1 MDQIRIGQFLKALR
15 KEKGLTQEK
24 LAETLGVSN
33 RTVSRWETGA
43 SMPDFDLL
51 IELAKA
57 YGVGVE
63 EILNGERRNDTVDKQ
78 MEESFY
84 KVAEYT
90 NQEKE
95 KLMKKLHIFAWIGV
109 AAELVYLG
117 LEFSG
122 LADSGIWEQV
132 ASFAAGLAC
141 GVLVVAVIY
150 TSRWIGKFQRMKK
163 RILQRSGM
171 DSREA

>member
-24 LAETLGVSN
+24 LAERLGVSN

-57 YGVGVE
+57 YEVGVE
-63 EILNGERRNDTVDKQ
+63 EILNGKRRNDPVDRQ

-90 NQEKE
+90 NHEKE

-109 AAELVYLG
+109 AAELVFLG
-117 LEFSG
+117 LVFAG
-122 LADSGIWEQV
+122 LAESGIWMEV
-132 ASFAAGLAC
+132 ASVAAGIAC
-141 GVLVVAVIY
+141 GVLLVTVMY
-150 TSRWIGKFQRMKK
+150 TSRWIGKFQKMKK
-163 RILQRSGM
+163 RLLQRSGM
-171 DSREA
+171 DSREG